1 MPPTDKDDSVKK
13 PDLKTLSF
21 APPEGGLNT
30 PRKAAPDLDNNAE
43 MPISALDVNLTG
55 KVVAGHFQILSKI
68 GEGGMSIVY
77 KARHML
83 MNKEVALKMLHPHM
97 IGREQSRDRFR
108 QEAQA
113 VSQIDHPNVVRIFD
127 FGISEDNRP
136 YIVMDFLDGVSL
148 GDIIKASGP
157 LELGRA
163 LKLFIQ
169 ICDALSYAHNKGVI
183 HRDLKPSNI
192 IILETERDNKQTNR
206 ADRDF
211 EDTEDD
217 IEEQLHLKAEQA
229 KIVDFGIAKLMPH
242 EGTDAA
248 ALTQTGDVFGSP
260 LYMSPEQC
268 KGDKLDGRS
277 DIYSMGCLMYETLTG
292 KPPINGANMLEI
304 LYRHMNEM
312 PISMKLACPENK
324 VPQALEAIIFKAL
337 AKDPSDRQASMR
349 LLKSELEDFSSSQG
363 GTLSFISSGWN
374 LYRLK
379 RKRLTSRDK
388 FAAVTSLLALGLV
401 VLCSSSL
408 IFLYAYGQ
416 EQGKENKPLDW
427 YIQFADK
434 KETPTVFD
442 TSTVGADNLIDKARA
457 RVRKIRHK
465 QTGSAISPRDELDDP
480 NSDLQQILRGADSAY
495 RACHFRDAAE
505 VYQYC
510 QEISAYENGPDA
522 FTSQEIALSLFRSY
536 YYDGDYPQAIR
547 QADHTLKVFKDQLDA
562 STGKHMKAALLSA
575 IGDCYYRTADYDKA
589 RSSLYEAVE
598 LWRQIKPNRS
608 SNRDQSVEELRA
620 LSLSRFGD
628 VFMQLKMNEAAIK
641 YYDQGKE
648 AWKCSADERQ
658 RLYNVGLVNYKK
670 SLAEFAMH
678 DYIKA
683 NSDFEAAIDELKQ
696 RPTDKLFHQSVVSMY
711 QQTAILQKQSDRLL
725 ASIGSSLKAGI
736 SKYFHEYK

>member
-1 MPPTDKDDSVKK
+1 MPPKDQDDHVKK
-13 PDLKTLSF
+13 PDLKTFSF
-21 APPEGGLNT
+21 APPEGGLNAS
-30 PRKAAPDLDNNAE
+30 PKANFNQSSSIE
-43 MPISALDVNLTG
+43 MPISALEVNLVG
-55 KVVAGHFQILSKI
+55 KIVAGHFQILSKI
-68 GEGGMSIVY
+68 GEGGMSVVY

-97 IGREQSRDRFR
+97 IGREQSRERFR

-148 GDIIKASGP
+148 GDMIKASGP

-163 LKLFIQ
+163 IKLFIQ

-192 IILETERDNKQTNR
+192 IILKNDGKGSPANRENKDTDEEFQEQFE
-206 ADRDF
+206 AD
-211 EDTEDD
+211 
-217 IEEQLHLKAEQA
+217 AEQA

-268 KGDKLDGRS
+268 KGERLDGRS

-312 PISMKLACPENK
+312 PVSMKLVCPENK

-349 LLKSELEDFSSSQG
+349 LLKSELEDFSLSQG
-363 GTLSFISSGWN
+363 GALSFISSGWN

-379 RKRLTSRDK
+379 RKRLSTRDK
-388 FAAVTSLLALGLV
+388 IAALISLVALGLV

-408 IFLYAYGQ
+408 VLLYAYGQ
-416 EQGKENKPLDW
+416 EQGKEIQPLDW

-434 KETPTVFD
+434 KATPTVFD
-442 TSTVGADNLIDKARA
+442 TSTVGADNLLDKARA
-457 RVRKIRHK
+457 RVRQIKHK

-480 NSDLQQILRGADSAY
+480 NSDLQEFLRAADSAY
-495 RACHFRDAAE
+495 RACRFRDAAE
-505 VYQYC
+505 IYQYC

-522 FTSQEIALSLFRSY
+522 FTTQEIALSLFRSY
-536 YYDGDYPQAIR
+536 YYSGDYHRAITQAG
-547 QADHTLKVFKDQLDA
+547 HTLRVFKSQLDA
-562 STGKHMKAALLSA
+562 STGKRMKAALLST
-575 IGDCYYRTADYDKA
+575 IGDCYYRTGDYDKA

-598 LWRQIKPNRS
+598 LWREIPPNRN
-608 SNRDQSVEELRA
+608 SNRHQSVEELRA

-628 VFMQLKMNEAAIK
+628 VFMQLKMNEAAVK
-641 YYDQGKE
+641 YYDRGKE
-648 AWKCSADERQ
+648 AWKGSSDERQ
-658 RLYNVGLVNYKK
+658 RLYNIALVSYKK
-670 SLAEFAMH
+670 SLAEFAMQ
-678 DYIKA
+678 DYTKA
-683 NSDFEAAIDELKQ
+683 NSDFENAIEELKK
-696 RPTDKLFHQSVVSMY
+696 RPTDKLFHQSVVTMY

>member
-1 MPPTDKDDSVKK
+1 MPPTDKDDNVKK
-13 PDLKTLSF
+13 PDLKTFSF

-30 PRKAAPDLDNNAE
+30 PSNSKREAADQRE
-43 MPISALDVNLTG
+43 MPIDALNENLVG

-68 GEGGMSIVY
+68 GEGGMSVVY

-83 MNKEVALKMLHPHM
+83 MNKQVALKMLHPHM

-136 YIVMDFLDGVSL
+136 YIVMDYLDGVSL
-148 GDIIKASGP
+148 GDLIKASGP
-157 LELGRA
+157 LELDRA
-163 LKLFIQ
+163 IKLFIQ

-192 IILETERDNKQTNR
+192 IILESERKKSQTISYVR
-206 ADRDF
+206 GS
-211 EDTEDD
+211 EDENEDLS
-217 IEEQLHLKAEQA
+217 ERQREQA

-268 KGDKLDGRS
+268 KGEKLDGRS

-337 AKDPSDRQASMR
+337 AKDPNDRQASMR

-363 GTLSFISSGWN
+363 GALSFISSGWN

-379 RKRLTSRDK
+379 RKRLTLRDK
-388 FAAVTSLLALGLV
+388 IAATISVLALGLV
-401 VLCSSSL
+401 MLCSSSL

-416 EQGKENKPLDW
+416 DQGKENQPLDW

-442 TSTVGADNLIDKARA
+442 TSALGTDNLLDKARA
-457 RVRKIRHK
+457 RVRQIQHK
-465 QTGSAISPRDELDDP
+465 QKGSPISARDELDDP
-480 NSDLQQILRGADSAY
+480 NSDLQQMLNAADSAY
-495 RACHFRDAAE
+495 RACRFRDAAE
-505 VYQYC
+505 IYQYC

-522 FTSQEIALSLFRSY
+522 ITTQEIALSLFRSY
-536 YYDGDYPQAIR
+536 YYAGDYSQAIR
-547 QADHTLKVFKDQLDA
+547 QAAPTLKAFKSEIDA
-562 STGKHMKAALLSA
+562 NSSKRMKAALLSA
-575 IGDCYYRTADYDKA
+575 IGDCYYRTGDYDMA
-589 RSSLYEAVE
+589 RRSLYDAVE
-598 LWRQIKPNRS
+598 LWRELGPSGRT
-608 SNRDQSVEELRA
+608 NRDKTVEELRA

-628 VFMQLKMNEAAIK
+628 VFVQLKMNEAAVK
-641 YYDQGKE
+641 YYDMGEE
-648 AWKCSADERQ
+648 AWKSSTDERQ
-658 RLYNVGLVNYKK
+658 RLYNLGLVSYKK

-678 DYIKA
+678 DYSKA
-683 NSDFEAAIDELKQ
+683 NSDFENAVKELKK
-696 RPTDKLFHQSVVSMY
+696 RPTDKLFHQSVVTMY
-711 QQTAILQKQSDRLL
+711 QQTAILQKQSDRLF
-725 ASIGSSLKAGI
+725 ASIGSSLQAGI

>member
-1 MPPTDKDDSVKK
+1 MPPTDKDDNVKK
-13 PDLKTLSF
+13 PDLKTFSF
-21 APPEGGLNT
+21 APPEGGLN
-30 PRKAAPDLDNNAE
+30 AAKKTGHEQSNSE
-43 MPISALDVNLTG
+43 MPINALDVNLTG

-68 GEGGMSIVY
+68 GEGGMSVVY

-163 LKLFIQ
+163 IKLFIQ

-192 IILETERDNKQTNR
+192 IILENEHKASHSNSE
-206 ADRDF
+206 DRDF
-211 EDTEDD
+211 EDTQDD
-217 IEEQLHLKAEQA
+217 IGDQLHRQAEQA

-312 PISMKLACPENK
+312 PVSMKIACPENK
-324 VPQALEAIIFKAL
+324 VPQTLEAIIFKAL

-349 LLKSELEDFSSSQG
+349 LLKSELQDFSASQG
-363 GTLSFISSGWN
+363 GALSFISSGWN

-379 RKRLTSRDK
+379 RKRLTLRDK
-388 FAAVTSLLALGLV
+388 VAATISVFALCLV
-401 VLCSSSL
+401 ALCSSSL
-408 IFLYAYGQ
+408 VFLYAYGQ
-416 EQGKENKPLDW
+416 DQGKENQALEW

-442 TSTVGADNLIDKARA
+442 TSSVGADNLLDKARA
-457 RVRKIRHK
+457 RVRKIKHK
-465 QTGSAISPRDELDDP
+465 QTGAAISPRDELDDP
-480 NSDLQQILRGADSAY
+480 NSDLQQILRAADSAY

-505 VYQYC
+505 IYQYC

-522 FTSQEIALSLFRSY
+522 FTTQEIALSLFRSY
-536 YYDGDYPQAIR
+536 YYAGDYPHAISQA
-547 QADHTLKVFKDQLDA
+547 AHTLKVFKNQMDA
-562 STGKHMKAALLSA
+562 NTGKRMKAAILS
-575 IGDCYYRTADYDKA
+575 ILGDCYYRSGDYDKA
-589 RSSLYEAVE
+589 RGSLYEAVD
-598 LWRQIKPNRS
+598 LWREIKPNGNS
-608 SNRDQSVEELRA
+608 SRDQSVEELRA

-628 VFMQLKMNEAAIK
+628 VFMQLKMNEAAVK

-648 AWKCSADERQ
+648 AWKGSTDERQ
-658 RLYNVGLVNYKK
+658 RLYNLGLVSYKK
-670 SLAEFAMH
+670 SLAEFALQ

-683 NSDFEAAIDELKQ
+683 NSDFEEAIKELKK
-696 RPTDKLFHQSVVSMY
+696 RPTDKLFHHSIVAMY

-725 ASIGSSLKAGI
+725 ASIGSSLQAGI
-736 SKYFHEYK
+736 SKYFH

>member
-1 MPPTDKDDSVKK
+1 MPPTDKDDNVKK
-13 PDLKTLSF
+13 PDLKTFSF
-21 APPEGGLNT
+21 APPEGSLNT
-30 PRKAAPDLDNNAE
+30 PLNSKRDAANDRE
-43 MPISALDVNLTG
+43 MPIEALNENVVG

-68 GEGGMSIVY
+68 GEGGMSVVY

-83 MNKEVALKMLHPHM
+83 MNKQVALKMLHPHM

-136 YIVMDFLDGVSL
+136 YIVMDYLDGVSL
-148 GDIIKASGP
+148 GDMIKASGP
-157 LELGRA
+157 LELERA
-163 LKLFIQ
+163 IKLFIQ

-192 IILETERDNKQTNR
+192 IILESERKKSQTISYVRGTQDEN
-206 ADRDF
+206 
-211 EDTEDD
+211 EDLSER
-217 IEEQLHLKAEQA
+217 QKEQA

-268 KGDKLDGRS
+268 KGEKLDGRS

-337 AKDPSDRQASMR
+337 AKDPNDRQASMR
-349 LLKSELEDFSSSQG
+349 LLKSEIEDFSSNQG
-363 GTLSFISSGWN
+363 GALSFISSGWN

-379 RKRLTSRDK
+379 RKRLTLREK
-388 FAAVTSLLALGLV
+388 IAATISLFALGLAI
-401 VLCSSSL
+401 LCSSSL

-416 EQGKENKPLDW
+416 DQGKENQPLDW

-442 TSTVGADNLIDKARA
+442 TSALGTDNLLDKARA
-457 RVRKIRHK
+457 RVRQIHHK
-465 QTGSAISPRDELDDP
+465 QKGSPISARDELDDP
-480 NSDLQQILRGADSAY
+480 NSDLQQILNAADSAY
-495 RACHFRDAAE
+495 RTSRFRDAAE
-505 VYQYC
+505 IYQYC
-510 QEISAYENGPDA
+510 EEISSYENGPDA
-522 FTSQEIALSLFRSY
+522 ITTQEIALSLFRSY
-536 YYDGDYPQAIR
+536 YYAGDYSQAIR
-547 QADHTLKVFKDQLDA
+547 QAAPTLKAFQNEIDA
-562 STGKHMKAALLSA
+562 NSSKRMKAALLSA
-575 IGDCYYRTADYDKA
+575 IGDCYYRTGDYDKA
-589 RSSLYEAVE
+589 RSSLYDAVE
-598 LWRQIKPNRS
+598 LWRELGPSGKT
-608 SNRDQSVEELRA
+608 NRDKTVEELRA

-628 VFMQLKMNEAAIK
+628 VFMQLKMNEAAVK
-641 YYDQGKE
+641 YYDLGEE
-648 AWKCSADERQ
+648 AWKGSTDERQ
-658 RLYNVGLVNYKK
+658 RLYNLGLISYKK
-670 SLAEFAMH
+670 SLAEFARH
-678 DYIKA
+678 DYSKA
-683 NSDFEAAIDELKQ
+683 NSDFERAVKELKKK
-696 RPTDKLFHQSVVSMY
+696 PSDKLFHQSVVTMY
-711 QQTAILQKQSDRLL
+711 QQTAIWQKQSDRLL
-725 ASIGSSLKAGI
+725 ASIGSSLQAGI
-736 SKYFHEYK
+736 SKYFQEYK